1 MKLSALILILLF
13 SLNSFSQTKEGF
25 KKDEAR
31 DMIALCCSFTFLD
44 FYKTDTVI
52 IPANYKKVF
61 TSGTIGMDNKYQIYV
76 NSSKTAVINLRGS
89 TENIL
94 SWMENIH
101 SAMIPAKGKIKIS
114 EINFDYCFA
123 KDTAAAVHAG
133 YALAIGYLH
142 KEILQIINTF
152 NKKGIY
158 KFIITGH
165 SQGGALAN
173 LLRAYL
179 ENLSNSEISKDN
191 IFKTYSFGAPMVGN
205 KEFSKEYNLKF
216 CTNNTSFNIVNPL
229 DKVPLLPLSY
239 NDTNYFKK
247 NFAGLISENE
257 SINIRNAVSDGIL
270 NVFENNLSEYIKIFG
285 ESTSKQ
291 IANNLGKIEFPKYST
306 DINYSKLGNTI
317 EVTPVIYP
325 KILRN
330 PEILKNDSLMKVYK
344 KAPDGSFINK
354 ELYKKEPL
362 VFQHRPYNYY
372 NSILKGYFPE
382 EYKLLKVKFL
392 PENL

>member
-1 MKLSALILILLF
+1 MKLSTLIFIILF
-13 SLNSFSQTKEGF
+13 SLSSFSQSKEGF
-25 KKDEAR
+25 NKEEAR

-44 FYKTDTVI
+44 FYKTDTAI

-61 TSGTIGMDNKYQIYV
+61 TSGTLGMDNKYQIFI

-101 SAMIPAKGKIKIS
+101 SAMIPAEGKIKIS
-114 EINFDYCFA
+114 EDNFEYCFA

-142 KEILQIINTF
+142 KEILQVINTF

-179 ENLSNSEISKDN
+179 ENLSNNEISKEN
-191 IFKTYSFGAPMVGN
+191 VFKTYSFGAPMVGN
-205 KEFSKEYNLKF
+205 REFSKEYNSKF
-216 CTNNTSFNIVNPL
+216 CAKNTSFNIVNLL

-247 NFAGLISENE
+247 NFAGLISDNEN
-257 SINIRNAVSDGIL
+257 INIKNAVTDGVI
-270 NVFENNLSEYIKIFG
+270 NIFENNLSEYIKTFG

-291 IANNLGKIEFPKYST
+291 IANNLGKIEFPKYSK

-317 EVTPVIYP
+317 EISPVEYP
-325 KILRN
+325 KILKN
-330 PEILKNDSLMKVYK
+330 TKILKNDSLMRVYK

-372 NSILKGYFPE
+372 SSILKSYFPE
-382 EYKLLKVKFL
+382 EYKLLKIKFL